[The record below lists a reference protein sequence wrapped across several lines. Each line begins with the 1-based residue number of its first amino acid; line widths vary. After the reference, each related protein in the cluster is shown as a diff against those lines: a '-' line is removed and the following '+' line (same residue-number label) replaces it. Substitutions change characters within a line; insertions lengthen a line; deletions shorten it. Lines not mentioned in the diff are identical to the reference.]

1 MHFDLNSEQK
11 RTILLS
17 LKDSNLNELYT
28 ILLKIGIDPEEFD
41 GSTSS
46 LDDDISIYVEKMR
59 IEKLLQALEL
69 INSKLI
75 ALDTP

>member
-75 ALDTP
+75 ALDAH

>member
-28 ILLKIGIDPEEFD
+28 ILLKIGIDPEGFD

-59 IEKLLQALEL
+59 IEKLLQALEV